1 MYKFLLLLDRVFS
14 ELFGTNF
21 NPQFLQGIEVWFEA
35 FVYLHIRDAGECT
48 YEAENLLMI
57 SFEVY
62 YMVDNKCFSKIE
74 EYLRANNLLVVP
86 KKRGTEASA
95 SLASP

>member
-1 MYKFLLLLDRVFS
+1 
-14 ELFGTNF
+14 
-21 NPQFLQGIEVWFEA
+21 
-35 FVYLHIRDAGECT
+35 
-48 YEAENLLMI
+48 
-57 SFEVY
+57 
-62 YMVDNKCFSKIE
+62 MVDNKCFSKIE